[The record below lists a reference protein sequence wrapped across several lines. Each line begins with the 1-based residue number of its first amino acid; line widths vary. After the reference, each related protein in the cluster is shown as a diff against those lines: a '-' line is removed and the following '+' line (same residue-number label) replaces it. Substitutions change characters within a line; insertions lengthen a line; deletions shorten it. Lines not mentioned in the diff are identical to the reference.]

1 MIAVFIN
8 NLLCHSPGY
17 LPGPGL
23 DSTSPH
29 INKSIRITD
38 TASDVS
44 VSRRA
49 CVTST
54 EYLKKSLILVSAVF
68 PSPVLELSI
77 LSIFSKLDRPRC
89 QSSKCKPAKMKNKKK

>member
-8 NLLCHSPGY
+8 NLLYHSPGY

-44 VSRRA
+44 VSRKA

-54 EYLKKSLILVSAVF
+54 EYLKKSLILVSVVF

-89 QSSKCKPAKMKNKKK
+89 QSRRRKPAKMKNKKK